1 MPACYTKM
9 SFQKLAA
16 YAVLLGSVVILGEWY
31 QYRVA
36 SNGDPDKLAYR
47 EIIDKHMFSSN
58 TTLHGKIPLW
68 IPIEHAVNARYW
80 PSFGSRMTNRV
91 NKPYFSL
98 CIETIVKNAGPEYE
112 VVIIDDASYG
122 ALIPGWDIEMGL
134 VTEPMKSNIRTL
146 ALWKVLYYYGGV
158 LCPPS
163 TVCLKSFSYLESAAT
178 TELFSIEHVAT
189 AYSENLYQANP
200 RFVGCHKENAGMLKM
215 ITELESLLSSD
226 STDAVAFT
234 GGIQSIMAQ
243 CKSISVVN
251 GKLVGSR
258 NVSGYP
264 VSLDGL
270 FEGVEFSP
278 ELVCLILPE
287 QAIDARYKY
296 EWFSRMSQEQVLNSS
311 VPFVSIIRQ
320 ALRR

>member
-1 MPACYTKM
+1 M

-31 QYRVA
+31 QHRVDK
-36 SNGDPDKLAYR
+36 NGDPDKLAYR

-58 TTLHGKIPLW
+58 TSLQGKIPLW

-80 PSFGSRMTNRV
+80 PSFGSRLTNRV

-98 CIETIVKNAGPEYE
+98 CIETIVKNAGAEYE

-134 VTEPMKSNIRTL
+134 VAEPMKSNILTL

-163 TVCLKSFSYLESAAT
+163 TVCLKSFSCLESAAP
-178 TELFSIEHVAT
+178 TELFSVEEVAT
-189 AYSENLYQANP
+189 AYSDNLYQANP
-200 RFVGCHKENAGMLKM
+200 RFVGCRKENTGMLNM
-215 ITELESLLSSD
+215 ITDLESLLSSD

-234 GGIQSIMAQ
+234 GGIQTIMAQ
-243 CKSISVVN
+243 CKDMSVVN

-258 NVSGYP
+258 NVSGRP
-264 VSLDGL
+264 VGLDGL

-278 ELVCLILPE
+278 ESVCLVLPE
-287 QAIDARYKY
+287 RAIDARLKY
-296 EWFSRMSQEQVLNSS
+296 GWFSRMSQDQVMTSS

-320 ALRR
+320 ALRQ

>member
-1 MPACYTKM
+1 M

-31 QYRVA
+31 QHRVDK
-36 SNGDPDKLAYR
+36 NGDPDKLAYR

-58 TTLHGKIPLW
+58 TSLQGKIPLW

-80 PSFGSRMTNRV
+80 PSFGSRLTNRV

-98 CIETIVKNAGPEYE
+98 CIETIVKNAGAEYE

-134 VTEPMKSNIRTL
+134 VAEPMKSNIRTL

-163 TVCLKSFSYLESAAT
+163 TVCLKSFSYLESAAP
-178 TELFSIEHVAT
+178 TELFSVEEVAT
-189 AYSENLYQANP
+189 AYSDNLYQANP
-200 RFVGCHKENAGMLKM
+200 RFVGCRKENTGMLNM
-215 ITELESLLSSD
+215 ITDLESLLSSD

-234 GGIQSIMAQ
+234 GGIQTIMAQ
-243 CKSISVVN
+243 CKDMSVVN

-258 NVSGYP
+258 NVSGRP
-264 VSLDGL
+264 VGLDGL

-278 ELVCLILPE
+278 ESVCLVLPE
-287 QAIDARYKY
+287 RAIDARLKY
-296 EWFSRMSQEQVLNSS
+296 GWFSRMSQDQVMTSS

-320 ALRR
+320 ALRQ